1 MESDYLMSTL
11 TKPMKSAQDLVEHM
25 KSKGITFNIV
35 SPEDAV
41 QYMEQNNNYFRVASY
56 RKNYNKRLNS
66 KQNPIDE
73 YVNLDFGY
81 LQDLAIIDM
90 ELRYTFIQ
98 LALDIEHFAKMD
110 LLREIERHN
119 EDGYK
124 IVLDFLNAQK
134 TDRKQ
139 HIQSELR
146 QNQNSYYTKD
156 VYTKYNPDFPAWVF
170 LELLPFG
177 TILDFYLFCAKRFNS
192 KPMCDRF
199 YIMIRCKNV
208 RNACAHNDCFIND
221 FHTGTAPY
229 KTKYPV
235 NQKLSV
241 IPSLSPDSRKRRM
254 QNERMQELIYVLY
267 IHREIVTSMGVH
279 NKAAQKLHAFKDR
292 MMRHADYYNT
302 NQLIAAN
309 FNFLKLVIDNWFSI
323 V

>member
-1 MESDYLMSTL
+1 M
-11 TKPMKSAQDLVEHM
+11 
-25 KSKGITFNIV
+25 
-35 SPEDAV
+35 
-41 QYMEQNNNYFRVASY
+41 ASY

-124 IVLDFLNAQK
+124 IVSDFLNAQK

-156 VYTKYNPDFPAWVF
+156 VYNKYNPDFPAWVF

-192 KPMCDRF
+192 KSMCNRF

-229 KTKYPV
+229 KPKYPV
-235 NQKLSV
+235 IQKLAV
-241 IPSLSPDSRKRRM
+241 IPSLSSDSRKRRM

-267 IHREIVTSMGVH
+267 IHNEIVTSKGVH
-279 NKAAQKLHAFKDR
+279 DKAAQKLHAFKER

>member
-1 MESDYLMSTL
+1 MSTL
-11 TKPMKSAQDLVEHM
+11 TKPMKSSQDLVEHM
-25 KSKGITFNIV
+25 KRKGIMFNIV

-41 QYMEQNNNYFRVASY
+41 QYMEKNNNYFRVASY
-56 RKNYNKRLNS
+56 RKNYNKRLDS

-98 LALDIEHFAKMD
+98 LTLDIEHFAKMD
-110 LLREIERHN
+110 LLGEIERHN

-124 IVLDFLNAQK
+124 IVSDFLNAQK

-156 VYTKYNPDFPAWVF
+156 VYNKYNPDFPAWVF

-221 FHTGTAPY
+221 FHIGTAPY
-229 KTKYPV
+229 KPKYPV
-235 NQKLSV
+235 IQKLAV
-241 IPSLSPDSRKRRM
+241 IPSLSSDSRKRRM

-267 IHREIVTSMGVH
+267 IHNEIVTSKGVH
-279 NKAAQKLHAFKDR
+279 DKAAQKLHAFKER
-292 MMRHADYYNT
+292 MMKHYDYYNT

>member
-1 MESDYLMSTL
+1 MSTL

-56 RKNYNKRLNS
+56 RKNYNRRLDS

-98 LALDIEHFAKMD
+98 LTLDIEHFAKMD

-124 IVLDFLNAQK
+124 IVSDFLNAQK

-156 VYTKYNPDFPAWVF
+156 IYNKYNPDFPAWVF

-177 TILDFYLFCAKRFNS
+177 TILDFYLFCACRQMPNF
-192 KPMCDRF
+192 
-199 YIMIRCKNV
+199 IV
-208 RNACAHNDCFIND
+208 AC
-221 FHTGTAPY
+221 
-229 KTKYPV
+229 
-235 NQKLSV
+235 L
-241 IPSLSPDSRKRRM
+241 
-254 QNERMQELIYVLY
+254 LY
-267 IHREIVTSMGVH
+267 LFRS
-279 NKAAQKLHAFKDR
+279 
-292 MMRHADYYNT
+292 
-302 NQLIAAN
+302 IA
-309 FNFLKLVIDNWFSI
+309 
-323 V
+323 